1 MEPETDYYQIGGFRA
16 HSDEWFQMYDDKET
30 IDAIAN
36 YDGPELRPGGRGAP
50 IELVL
55 GILHNGASYV
65 LMTSHQMWAFIR
77 KHRLRPS
84 HRRPWKVDQF
94 ASLSPIYFATRR
106 DLQDKLKTYKV
117 KSQKNKRDKEDNS
130 PANRG
135 FFQLGERGAPGNP
148 RADFENQRILYR
160 LFTETATPGALGLI
174 KPPWTGAIKVISIIV
189 NTWHKD
195 RRRERFDNPNIID
208 VGWTD
213 VMMPEYLTS
222 RRVTE
227 TAHIKMKGLMKNE
240 AQDARFEH
248 GTTKQEG
255 TVDVLYS
262 EIQRLFTHDASNVP
276 LVVLVHDEEMV
287 RGVLARSGIDVGS
300 FTSVAALFQ
309 RGQPQK
315 LSRRRSS
322 RSPSPRRSNTGASHY
337 SRDYERRLKYER
349 NDDVKPF
356 SVKQVGQSS
365 SSSSSVRIQED
376 GKRLGS
382 SRPDGTIPLPAGC
395 IVNVQNMVRTLMRVA
410 QTGPSVQATAQRMN
424 IPANPRLPCAGNE
437 CHLLLNMWI
446 SMIEGR
452 AIDEQWM
459 DRLAHPTQPPSPTI
473 DPVEPGAGEDIDPND
488 YIPPSM
494 RNTGGTAAQE
504 DDWSDDDW

>member
-16 HSDEWFQMYDDKET
+16 HSEEWFQMYDDKPT
-30 IDAIAN
+30 IDAIMN
-36 YDGPELRPGGRGAP
+36 YEDRELRPGGPGAP

-65 LMTSHQMWAFIR
+65 LMTSHQMWAFVR
-77 KHRLRPS
+77 KHRLRPP
-84 HRRPWKVDQF
+84 RRPWKVDRF
-94 ASLSPIYFATRR
+94 ASLSPIYFATKN

-117 KSQKNKRDKEDNS
+117 KSQKNKKDKEDNS

-135 FFQLGERGAPGNP
+135 FIQLGERGAPGNP
-148 RADFENQRILYR
+148 RADFENQRVLYR
-160 LFTETATPGALGLI
+160 MFMKSATAGALGLI
-174 KPPWTGAIKVISIIV
+174 NPPWANAVRVISIVV

-195 RRRERFDNPNIID
+195 RRRERYDSPFIID

-213 VMMPEYLTS
+213 VMMPQHVESGL
-222 RRVTE
+222 VTE
-227 TAHIKMKGLMKNE
+227 TVHIKMKGLALKNE
-240 AQDARFEH
+240 EQNAPFEH
-248 GTTKQEG
+248 GTTNQEG
-255 TVDVLYS
+255 TVDILYS
-262 EIQRLFTHDASNVP
+262 EMRRLFTHDATNVP

-300 FTSVAALFQ
+300 FTPVAALFQ

-315 LSRRRSS
+315 LLHRRSS
-322 RSPSPRRSNTGASHY
+322 RSPSPRRLNTGPSHS
-337 SRDYERRLKYER
+337 SRDYERRWKHEPR
-349 NDDVKPF
+349 DDVKPF
-356 SVKQVGQSS
+356 SVKQEGR
-365 SSSSSVRIQED
+365 SSSSVYIKED
-376 GKRLGS
+376 GKKLGPS
-382 SRPDGTIPLPAGC
+382 QQNATIPLPAGC

-424 IPANPRLPCAGNE
+424 IQANPRLPCAGNE

-452 AIDEQWM
+452 PIDEQWM
-459 DRLAHPTQPPSPTI
+459 DRLAHPIQPPSPTI
-473 DPVEPGAGEDIDPND
+473 EPVQLGTDEDIDPND

-494 RNTGGTAAQE
+494 RNAGGTAAQE